1 MLASAATAAVLTG
14 LCMLVHKRA
23 VLAILLIFLVLGG
36 VMAGSAVLDELT
48 AYDGGWRLEY
58 DPVEPA
64 EGQEPMFPATE
75 GPSLPHN
82 VYEPPSKPPAALAA
96 AANALPAAQIF
107 RAVWHDERYH
117 AVWTMLVWSLAE
129 TGLVTAL
136 GLALFKRK
144 DIR

>member
-14 LCMLVHKRA
+14 LCMLVHKRT

-36 VMAGSAVLDELT
+36 VLAGSAVLDELT

-58 DPVEPA
+58 DTVEPA
-64 EGQEPMFPATE
+64 EGQEPVLLAPEA
-75 GPSLPHN
+75 PHN